1 MIEPHYRF
9 YYDCLMRPNS
19 RSVLNALKR
28 VSGMEFGVIAT
39 GHGPVLT
46 YNIPELMNKYE
57 TWSKQALE
65 KQLATVAVLY
75 ISDYGYSDRLS
86 QVRIY
91 TNQLVEI
98 IFNLCTVLML
108 FLYVGICKR
117 IDKNKHHS

>member
-1 MIEPHYRF
+1 
-9 YYDCLMRPNS
+9 
-19 RSVLNALKR
+19 
-28 VSGMEFGVIAT
+28 MEFGVIAT

-91 TNQLVEI
+91 TNLFVEN
-98 IFNLCTVLML
+98 IFNLYIVLMFL
-108 FLYVGICKR
+108 LYVGICKR
-117 IDKNKHHS
+117 IDKNKHPS